1 MNDGAPSRPG
11 CLWPGCTNAARTS
24 TSRTCHACRWRIGE
38 LVKRGALPADSPRT
52 LADLRPS
59 IVATL
64 PALWARH
71 SAYGPAAA
79 LARQIQRA
87 EASLRAAAAG
97 LSEMGRSH
105 HP

>member
-1 MNDGAPSRPG
+1 MNDAAPSRPG
-11 CLWPGCTNAARTS
+11 CLWPGCHNRATNRS
-24 TSRTCHACRWRIGE
+24 NGTCHACRWRIAE

-59 IVATL
+59 VVATL

-71 SAYGPAAA
+71 SAYGPVAA
-79 LARQIQRA
+79 LTRQIQRA

-97 LSEMGRSH
+97 LSEMGRSRQ
-105 HP
+105 P